1 MKNYIKCLLFIC
13 SYVVLVSCE
22 NEVSYSEDNLR
33 ALQEL
38 NDVISVHDVI
48 CMHKE
53 QKISD
58 IKRELKVTVGDREKY
73 KLYDNLYAE
82 YISYDGDSALFY
94 ADIKY
99 KLALALNERDII
111 FDSAVDKAERYIMSG
126 MLLEAFD
133 IIDKIDCSTITSSDE
148 ARYYHLLNTAYGDL
162 AEFADDK
169 SIAEE
174 YLRKKKKYRN
184 LLLERIGKND
194 VSYVFVETE
203 ILLEQGL
210 HEEVLQKV
218 VPVLDAH
225 KDDIGCSGTL
235 CFIIAEAYEK
245 LGDIDRAI
253 EYYAKS
259 AKYDMMFPKFESSSL
274 FTLSVK
280 LYESGDINTAYKYI
294 KKSMED
300 AKSAH
305 LHEQMRRTYNVFP
318 IIADAYEDRI
328 NTKTVQMKF
337 LIFCLCLI
345 SFILLILYL
354 VIVKEKKKVEYAE
367 VQKRIKNEQLMKI
380 TADLEENIR
389 SLQEVNKIK
398 DSYLGRYLNMC
409 SDYIDRLETYR
420 KSLRRLCKDGGDIM
434 DALKSQQFITDAL
447 DDFYS
452 QFDSTFLDIFPDFID
467 QLNSLL
473 QEDKRLSYDTKDRIL
488 STELRVMALIRLGI
502 NDSVIIARFLRRSV
516 SRVYNCRVKMRNS
529 AIGERD
535 DFENRLMQI
544 VKRC

>member
-174 YLRKKKKYRN
+174 YFRKKKKYRN

-210 HEEVLQKV
+210 YEEVLQKV

-420 KSLRRLCKDGGDIM
+420 KSLRRLCKDGGDIT

-473 QEDKRLSYDTKDRIL
+473 QEDKRLSYDIKDRIL